1 MHYNPFELYAKFSIV
16 KLDWKNRRKLVNI
29 RQSRNGDRAN
39 ERDCV
44 CVCIFDFHLPIN
56 IGLPSIII
64 LYRPTNVRGVFSRL
78 KAVINEREDEKR
90 ISKAKNDTKTRK
102 DERRRKRT
110 NDEKEDE
117 KQEEDWRRKMTLRRK
132 LLRREERQKT
142 KRKMRDEEKEEWR
155 ETKEA
160 AAAER
165 KKDDQETGSVSNHGP
180 GYYKQYNERKKYK
193 N

>member
-56 IGLPSIII
+56 IGLPSVII
-64 LYRPTNVRGVFSRL
+64 LYRPTNVRVFSRL

-90 ISKAKNDTKTRK
+90 ISKTKNDTKTRK
-102 DERRRKRT
+102 KDEKRRRT

-117 KQEEDWRRKMTLRRK
+117 KQEEDWRRKMTQRRK

>member
-117 KQEEDWRRKMTLRRK
+117 KQEDWRRKMTLRRK

-180 GYYKQYNERKKYK
+180 GYYKQYNEKKKYK

>member
-29 RQSRNGDRAN
+29 RQSRNSDRAN

-56 IGLPSIII
+56 IGLPFIII

-102 DERRRKRT
+102 KMKDEEGQMMKRKTRNKKRIEDERWHK
-110 NDEKEDE
+110 DE
-117 KQEEDWRRKMTLRRK
+117 
-132 LLRREERQKT
+132 
-142 KRKMRDEEKEEWR
+142 
-155 ETKEA
+155 
-160 AAAER
+160 
-165 KKDDQETGSVSNHGP
+165 NC
-180 GYYKQYNERKKYK
+180 
-193 N
+193 

>member
-44 CVCIFDFHLPIN
+44 YVHLQLSFAYKYWFTLHNYLVSSYN
-56 IGLPSIII
+56 I
-64 LYRPTNVRGVFSRL
+64 RGVFSRL

-102 DERRRKRT
+102 KMKDEEGQMMKRKTRNKKRIEDERWHK
-110 NDEKEDE
+110 DE
-117 KQEEDWRRKMTLRRK
+117 
-132 LLRREERQKT
+132 
-142 KRKMRDEEKEEWR
+142 
-155 ETKEA
+155 
-160 AAAER
+160 
-165 KKDDQETGSVSNHGP
+165 NC
-180 GYYKQYNERKKYK
+180 
-193 N
+193 